1 MSVIY
6 SDLDALAEYVRAWK
20 LDANNKKRKASTC
33 SDKEKATMASI
44 LIMLGLISFRARGEI

>member
-20 LDANNKKRKASTC
+20 LDANNKKTKSEHLQQQGK
-33 SDKEKATMASI
+33 SNNGVNIDNV
-44 LIMLGLISFRARGEI
+44 GLNII